1 MLRRFAALRVEVS
14 EFLHALLTHGSLEL
28 FIVREPFVYFRQTLV
43 TDHEEVGAALPS
55 KDLLEHSPVR
65 AGHALLITGLAH
77 THDLGPLPFFSWAHM
92 EEQQF
97 HIAHLREV
105 RARAQAHL
113 VAERKYGSVH
123 PVVQLPSRHRR
134 S

>member
-65 AGHALLITGLAH
+65 AGHALLITGLGH

-92 EEQQF
+92 EEQHF
-97 HIAHLREV
+97 HVPHLREAPARV
-105 RARAQAHL
+105 RAHL
-113 VAERKYGSVH
+113 VA
-123 PVVQLPSRHRR
+123 QLTYALVPRVDQSD
-134 S
+134 